1 METLISGQFGNFCS
15 AVSSIGTSNLEAAIL
30 KVAKLQKFGSWID
43 LFKLPIV
50 ALVWFGLYNCYQ
62 LLHSSSVSNLLSII
76 KGGACNGWLWTGGV
90 GEPLSSLLVVLM
102 PADDSGIR
110 RVGST
115 RFLSESIFVMI
126 SIIIIIVS
134 ILVTINL
141 IRRRWCSC
149 QQIASFS
156 WSASCW
162 TKCTKACKL

>member
-43 LFKLPIV
+43 LFKLLIV
-50 ALVWFGLYNCYQ
+50 TLFWFRLYNCYQ
-62 LLHSSSVSNLLSII
+62 LLHISE
-76 KGGACNGWLWTGGV
+76 GACNGWLWTGGV
-90 GEPLSSLLVVLM
+90 GEPLSRLLVVLM

-134 ILVTINL
+134 ILITINL